1 MDPIDIKL
9 KELWEAG
16 KTGGEI
22 AEAFG
27 TTRSA
32 IMGRVHR
39 LRKRGVILAERPAIK
54 RTKQQVEAAR
64 LSSKVVTMPFV
75 MPKYSAKPKPARK
88 KKPDPAQEIKKEQE
102 PVKEVLEFVAPE
114 PVKKRGPKTILT
126 LGAFDCRWIRP
137 DKKYCG
143 ELAKSARTPWCE
155 EHYKLVYVPRTK
167 AKVSAGGF
175 RL

>member
-54 RTKQQVEAAR
+54 RTKEQVEAAR

-75 MPKYSAKPKPARK
+75 MPKYSAKQKPARK
-88 KKPDPAQEIKKEQE
+88 KEPE

-114 PVKKRGPKTILT
+114 PAKKRGPKTILT

-167 AKVSAGGF
+167 AKVSASGF